1 MVLFFPSDLPACLLF
16 VLQLWALNWWLT
28 CWYETSWGRS
38 RTPCCWMFRTWPNT
52 RTWSEQ
58 SEPIVWECLLWD
70 QDGPSR
76 WIFQVYRKDKTP
88 QLSRMTLILRPNTS
102 WCPVISLVQ
111 FRRTN
116 NRACESSDKSL
127 LKFVLLTFE
136 SAHYPV
142 WNPEWETRFVLL
154 LTSTE
159 LEACSQTQPDRR
171 CSGTSCVS
179 FPQVWRKVLDLWR
192 YFQTFRFD
200 CKNISYV
207 VIYCFLTLITHPC
220 WRELKEVKEA
230 AECWRKCINLYANK
244 GF

>member
-16 VLQLWALNWWLT
+16 VLQLWAPSWWLT

-58 SEPIVWECLLWD
+58 SAPMVWECLLWD

-76 WIFQVYRKDKTP
+76 QIFQVYRKDKTP
-88 QLSRMTLILRPNTS
+88 QLSRMTLILRQNTS
-102 WCPVISLVQ
+102 WCADISLVQ
-111 FRRTN
+111 FRRPT
-116 NRACESSDKSL
+116 NRACESSDKSV

-142 WNPEWETRFVLL
+142 WSPEWETRPVLP

-159 LEACSQTQPDRR
+159 LEACSQTRPDRR
-171 CSGTSCVS
+171 CDGTSCVS
-179 FPQVWRKVLDLWR
+179 FPQDWRQVWDLWR
-192 YFQTFRFD
+192 YFQTWE
-200 CKNISYV
+200 SSHSG
-207 VIYCFLTLITHPC
+207 LTAKIFHMWLFTVF
-220 WRELKEVKEA
+220 WL
-230 AECWRKCINLYANK
+230 
-244 GF
+244 